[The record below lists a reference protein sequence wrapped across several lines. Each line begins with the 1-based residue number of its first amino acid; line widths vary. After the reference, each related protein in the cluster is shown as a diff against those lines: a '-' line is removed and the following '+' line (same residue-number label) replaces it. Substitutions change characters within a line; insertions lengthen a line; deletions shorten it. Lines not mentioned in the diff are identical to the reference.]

1 MGAEAIGCSSLPKM
15 QERLLGQAEENQEMK
30 ITRSSK
36 CSLKFLTHKKCQE
49 LDTVLGEYGK
59 VVNHFI
65 NLFWEKPVAKTEL
78 LKDVVN
84 SSDSWLSARLK
95 KVAAREALD
104 MVSSVK
110 SVFKWNKQQLQ
121 NRINQLEKKIK
132 KTPATTR
139 DSRHR
144 LNHWSKEL
152 KAKKAQLATV
162 QPHKPK
168 HDGKRMSV
176 SSTIA
181 DLQIPRHAIG
191 FDAWLH
197 LASVGDGI
205 ILDLPVRFHKQF
217 NRLSEFGKRLN
228 SYVIT
233 KDSVQLSFE
242 IETGSKKEVKHLIGV
257 DTGINALA
265 STSDGR
271 QFGTDIKK
279 FIERSKRC
287 QSGSKS
293 KQRAIRALRQRID
306 EVAKETVKETDLIVV
321 EQLNNLNE
329 SSKLRG
335 RLSRNMRSSIG
346 SWNYAYW
353 LMRLEQQSE
362 GNRVSFRSVPS
373 FYTSQRCP
381 ACGHVD
387 GANRVGEVF
396 LCQACGYT
404 GNADIVAA
412 GNILGRFVT
421 GKYGSCYR
429 HLTSSL
435 STAA

>member
-1 MGAEAIGCSSLPKM
+1 
-15 QERLLGQAEENQEMK
+15 MK

-36 CSLKFLTHKKCQE
+36 CSLKFLTASKGRE
-49 LDTVLGEYGK
+49 LDVVLNEYGRA
-59 VVNHFI
+59 VNHFI
-65 NLFWEKPVAKTEL
+65 GLFWEKPVAKAEL

-84 SSDSWLSARLK
+84 SCDSWLSHRLK

-104 MVSSVK
+104 MVASVK
-110 SVFKWNKQQLQ
+110 NVFEWNKQQLR
-121 NRINQLEKKIK
+121 NRIGLLENKIK
-132 KTPATTR
+132 KTSPDSR
-139 DSRHR
+139 DSRR
-144 LNHWSKEL
+144 MLNRWGKEL
-152 KAKKAQLATV
+152 KAKKSRLAMV

-181 DLQIPRHAIG
+181 DLQAVKEATE

-197 LASVGDGI
+197 LWCIGRGM
-205 ILDLPVRFHKQF
+205 ILDIPVRFHKQF
-217 NRLSEFGKRLN
+217 SKWNQIGKRLN
-228 SYVIT
+228 AYVIT
-233 KDSVQLSFE
+233 RESVQFSFK
-242 IETGSKKEVKHLIGV
+242 IDTGPKKEVKRLVGV

-271 QFGTDIKK
+271 QFGVDIKEC
-279 FIERSKRC
+279 INRSKRC
-287 QSGSKS
+287 LKGSKG
-293 KQRAIRALRQRID
+293 KQGAIRALRQRID
-306 EVAKETVKETDLIVV
+306 EVAKETIQGTDLIVV

-335 RLSRNMRSSIG
+335 RLNRNVRSSIG

-353 LMRLEQQSE
+353 LMRIEQQCE
-362 GNRVSFRSVPS
+362 GNRVSFRTVSS
-373 FYTSQRCP
+373 WYTSQTCP

-387 GANRVGEVF
+387 GENRSGEAF
-396 LCQACGYT
+396 LCRSCGFS

-412 GNILGRFVT
+412 RNILDRFAA

-429 HLTSSL
+429 HLVPSL
-435 STAA
+435 SAAT

>member
-1 MGAEAIGCSSLPKM
+1 
-15 QERLLGQAEENQEMK
+15 MK
-30 ITRSSK
+30 IIRSSK

-59 VVNHFI
+59 VANHFI
-65 NLFWEKPVAKTEL
+65 SLFWEKPVAKTEL
-78 LKDVVN
+78 LKNVIN

-110 SVFKWNKQQLQ
+110 NVFKWNKQQLQ
-121 NRINQLEKKIK
+121 NRINQLEKKIR

-139 DSRHR
+139 DSRR
-144 LNHWSKEL
+144 KLNYWSKEL
-152 KAKKAQLATV
+152 KAKKAKLATV

-176 SSTIA
+176 SCTIA
-181 DLQIPRHAIG
+181 DLQIPRYAIG

-197 LASVGDGI
+197 LQSIGNGI
-205 ILDLPVRFHKQF
+205 ILDFPVRFHKQF
-217 NRLSEFGKRLN
+217 NRLSESGKRLN

-233 KDSVQLSFE
+233 KDSVQFSFE

-257 DTGINALA
+257 DTGINALS
-265 STSDGR
+265 STSDGK

-279 FIERSKRC
+279 FIDRSKRC
-287 QSGSKS
+287 QSRSKG

-306 EVAKETVKETDLIVV
+306 EVAKETVKEADLIAV

-329 SSKLRG
+329 SSKIRG

-353 LMRLEQQSE
+353 LMRLEQQAE

-373 FYTSQRCP
+373 FYTSQHCP

-387 GANRVGEVF
+387 GMNRVGEVF
-396 LCQACGYT
+396 LCQSCGYT
-404 GNADIVAA
+404 GNADVIAA
-412 GNILGRFVT
+412 GNILGRFIT

-429 HLTSSL
+429 HLALSL